1 MNYWGRPATV
11 EELSRAVRDPRLGGI
26 YSTDVP
32 LLARRKG
39 LTATFSEGTVARIRR
54 AVEREVPPVIMVASG
69 GGEFHFFVLTGFHE
83 GDRVV
88 VAEDYDGLKRLIG
101 YDELEEIWAPA
112 GRFLLEMEPSKAE
125 DLHRQ
130 AANLESE
137 GLFKEAAVLYRKAIE
152 LDADHYE
159 ARTGLGNCL
168 LADGKLEESLEE
180 YRRARRINT
189 ADPRLLNN
197 LANVL
202 LELKRDVAEAEAAA
216 EKAVAEFEAAWAR
229 ARAEADRETT
239 PSMRALKSRDLP
251 ALERDLAH
259 GLGTLGQ
266 ARAAA
271 GRHELAVAAWKA
283 SYDHFPVTAF
293 DARAKRLYEI
303 ALSCRALAM
312 PAEGRRHLERALG
325 EAKDAGL
332 RAKIET
338 ALKE

>member
-1 MNYWGRPATV
+1 V
-11 EELSRAVRDPRLGGI
+11 EELSHDIRDPRLEGI
-26 YSTDVP
+26 YSIDLP

-39 LTATFSEGTVARIRR
+39 LTAIISEGNLEKIRR

-69 GGEFHFFVLTGFHE
+69 GGGFHFFVLSGFNDAE
-83 GDRVV
+83 RLI
-88 VAEDYDGLKRLIG
+88 VAEDYHGTKRLIG
-101 YDELEEIWAPA
+101 YDELEEIWTPA
-112 GRFLLEMEPSKAE
+112 RRVLLEMEPSKAE

-130 AANLESE
+130 GANLEAE
-137 GLFKEAAVLYRKAIE
+137 GLFKEAAVFYRKAVD

-168 LADGKLEESLEE
+168 LADGKLEDALEE
-180 YRRARRINT
+180 YRRARRINA
-189 ADPRLLNN
+189 ADPKLLNN

-202 LELKRDVAEAEAAA
+202 LELKRDIPEAEAAS
-216 EKAVAEFEAAWAR
+216 EKAVAEFEAAWRR
-229 ARAEADRETT
+229 ARDEAERETT
-239 PSMRALKSRDLP
+239 PSLRALKSRDLP

-293 DARAKRLYEI
+293 DLRAKRLYEI
-303 ALSCRALAM
+303 AQSCRALAM

-325 EAKDAGL
+325 EAKDAAL
-332 RAKIET
+332 RGKIET
-338 ALKE
+338 ALKD

>member
-1 MNYWGRPATV
+1 MAYWGRSASV
-11 EELSRAVRDPRLGGI
+11 QELSLEVRDPRLQGI
-26 YSTDVP
+26 YSLDLP

-39 LTATFSEGTVARIRR
+39 LSAVISEGSLARIRL

-69 GGEFHFFVLTGFHE
+69 DGFHFFVLSGFHD

-88 VAEDYDGLKRLIG
+88 VAEEYNGQKRLIG

-112 GRFLLEMEPSKAE
+112 RRVLLEMEPSKAD
-125 DLHRQ
+125 DLYRQ
-130 AANLESE
+130 GKNLEAE
-137 GLFKEAAVLYRKAIE
+137 GLFAEAAVFYRKAVA

-168 LADGKLEESLEE
+168 LAGGKLEDALEE
-180 YRRARRINT
+180 YRRARRVNA
-189 ADPRLLNN
+189 ADPKLLNN

-202 LELKRDVAEAEAAA
+202 LELKRDVAEAEAAS
-216 EKAVAEFEAAWAR
+216 EKAVAEFEAAWRR
-229 ARAEADRETT
+229 ARDEADRETT

-283 SYDHFPVTAF
+283 SYDHFAVTAF
-293 DARAKRLYEI
+293 DFRAKRLFEI

-325 EAKDAGL
+325 EVKDAAL
-332 RAKIET
+332 RAKIEA